1 MAFTE
6 HPLRRE
12 LVHEMHLRRF
22 APVNAPSRLMQMVFL
37 IEEDRREAE
46 QGLLSSPPLTPLSS
60 KHEARHA
67 MFEFPGGVTML
78 WERQTE
84 ATTITLISSD
94 RDGEGISPLIEW
106 LGEWPGAVLRATKLF
121 VAPSLADAEALLPEM
136 GFEDADLV
144 SCNVCGG
151 VRVWSDFRIREDGYG
166 RLLVCAPDRQ
176 PDDLG
181 RIVQRLQELGNYRNL
196 ALVGLPP
203 VQRLMPELNA
213 LEARLAKHA
222 QALADDDA
230 ARDDEDLLRDLSK
243 VSAELARLRA
253 ENSYRTSASQAY
265 AQIAADRL
273 DALAVQPIDGFQSL
287 TDFTERRLVPAT
299 RTIETFTNRL
309 RRLSER
315 SGDAIALLN
324 TRIDTRI
331 KAQNLELLRSMES
344 SFNLQLRLQN
354 LVEALSVIAA
364 SYYAVALIAYM
375 AKGVDAFG
383 QEDHVVEIVVALA
396 APLVILTIFLLVSR
410 IRHRF
415 IQETE
420 SAANRSGDEK
430 PAHALNGDE
439 KGL

>member
-22 APVNAPSRLMQMVFL
+22 APVHAPARIVQMVYL
-37 IEEDRREAE
+37 IAEDRRGEE
-46 QGLLSSPPLTPLSS
+46 QRHLSSLPLKPVSIEQES
-60 KHEARHA
+60 RHA
-67 MFEFPGGVTML
+67 VLRFAGDLTVL
-78 WERQTE
+78 WERHTE
-84 ATTITLISSD
+84 ATTITLIAP
-94 RDGEGISPLIEW
+94 REGQDAMAPLTEW
-106 LGEWPGAVLRATKLF
+106 FGAWPGSVLRATRVF
-121 VAPSLADAEALLPEM
+121 VEPGEAEAEALLPEM

-144 SCNVCGG
+144 SCHVCSG

-166 RLLVCAPDRQ
+166 RLLVSAPGRQ

-196 ALVGLPP
+196 ALVGLPA

-222 QALADDDA
+222 QALAADDA
-230 ARDDEDLLRDLSK
+230 ERDDEDLLRDLSK
-243 VSAELARLRA
+243 VSAELARLRS

-375 AKGVDAFG
+375 AKGVVGFG
-383 QEDHVVEIVVALA
+383 EEGHEVDVAIALI
-396 APLVILTIFLLVSR
+396 APVVILTIFLLVSR

-415 IQETE
+415 IKETE
-420 SAANRSGDEK
+420 NAAARSDKGR
-430 PAHALNGDE
+430 PLNDD
-439 KGL
+439 

>member
-22 APVNAPSRLMQMVFL
+22 APVPAPARITQMVCL
-37 IEEDRREAE
+37 IGEDEREGEERHLAR
-46 QGLLSSPPLTPLSS
+46 PPLEPESR
-60 KHEARHA
+60 ERENRHA
-67 MFEFPGGVTML
+67 LMRFADGVTFL
-78 WERQTE
+78 WERHTE
-84 ATTITLISSD
+84 ATTITLIAAG
-94 RDGEGISPLIEW
+94 RDETRLAPLIDW
-106 LGEWPGAVLRATKLF
+106 LASWPGSVLRATK
-121 VAPSLADAEALLPEM
+121 VYVEPSEAAAEDLLPQM
-136 GFEDADLV
+136 GFEQGDLV
-144 SCNVCGG
+144 SCRVCSG
-151 VRVWSDFRIREDGYG
+151 VRVWSDFRIRDDGHG
-166 RLLVCAPDRQ
+166 RLLMAAPDREA
-176 PDDLG
+176 DDLG

-196 ALVGLPP
+196 ALVGLPR
-203 VQRLMPELNA
+203 VQRLMPDLNA
-213 LEARLAKHA
+213 LEARLAAYA
-222 QALADDDA
+222 QTLAD
-230 ARDDEDLLRDLSK
+230 RGETDDEGLLVDLST

-253 ENSYRTSASQAY
+253 ENSYRMSASQAY

-273 DALAVQPIDGFQSL
+273 VSLDVQPISGFQSL

-299 RTIETFTNRL
+299 RTIETFVNRL

-354 LVEALSVIAA
+354 LVEMLSVIAA

-375 AKGVDAFG
+375 IKGVKAVG
-383 QEDHVVEIVVALA
+383 KGEVADMAIGLA
-396 APLVILTIFLLVSR
+396 TPLVIITIFLLVSR
-410 IRHRF
+410 IRHRYVR
-415 IQETE
+415 ETE
-420 SAANRSGDEK
+420 DAASRSTKTRARNDTK
-430 PAHALNGDE
+430 

>member
-1 MAFTE
+1 MAFAE

-22 APVNAPSRLMQMVFL
+22 APVQAPSRIIQMVCL
-37 IEEDRREAE
+37 VDEAQREAE
-46 QGLLSSPPLTPLSS
+46 QAHLGGPPATPQAIEREGRYAVLRFA
-60 KHEARHA
+60 EN
-67 MFEFPGGVTML
+67 VTFL
-78 WERQTE
+78 WERHTE
-84 ATTITLISSD
+84 ATTITLIAAGPDYAGSD
-94 RDGEGISPLIEW
+94 GLEHW
-106 LGEWPGAVLRATKLF
+106 LGEWPGAVLRATKVF
-121 VAPSLADAEALLPEM
+121 VEPSEKAAEKLLHDM
-136 GFEDADLV
+136 HFEPADLV
-144 SCNVCGG
+144 SCHVCGN

-166 RLLVCAPDRQ
+166 RLLLSAPNRQ

-196 ALVGLPP
+196 ALVGMPP
-203 VQRLMPELNA
+203 VQRLMPELNT
-213 LEARLAKHA
+213 LEARLASHA
-222 QALADDDA
+222 QALAEDG
-230 ARDDEDLLRDLSK
+230 RGDDETLLLELSK
-243 VSAELARLRA
+243 LSAELARLRA

-273 DALAVQPIDGFQSL
+273 HGLEVQPIDGFQSL

-299 RTIETFTNRL
+299 RTIETFINRL

-331 KAQNLELLRSMES
+331 KAQNLELLRSMDS
-344 SFNLQLRLQN
+344 TFNLQLRLQN

-364 SYYAVALIAYM
+364 SYYAVALIAFV
-375 AKGVDAFG
+375 AKGVEGWTKGDM
-383 QEDHVVEIVVALA
+383 VAA
-396 APLVILTIFLLVSR
+396 GIGMATPLVILTIFLLVSR

-415 IQETE
+415 IKETE
-420 SAANRSGDEK
+420 NAICRSTADR
-430 PAHALNGDE
+430 ALNGGE